1 MATEIAKKLFTV
13 HDYHKMGD
21 AGILRPDDRVELIRG
36 EIVEMSPIGPRHNG
50 AINRANRALV
60 SIVGD
65 ATIVGVQGSIRLD
78 LYSEPQPDFCLLRY
92 RDDFYST
99 KHATPEDILLIL
111 EVSDSSLNYDRKVKV
126 KLYAEVAVPEYWI
139 ANLQADCLVT
149 YCDPAGGTYQTVR
162 EFHRGAEVTP
172 QLLPNCH
179 IPVESLLA

>member
-1 MATEIAKKLFTV
+1 MATEIGKKLFTV

-50 AINRANRALV
+50 AINRANRTLV

-65 ATIVGVQGSIRLD
+65 TAVVGVQGSVRLD

-99 KHATPEDILLIL
+99 KHATPEDILLII
-111 EVSDSSLNYDRKVKV
+111 EMSDSSLNYDRKVKAQ
-126 KLYAEVAVPEYWI
+126 LYAEAGVPEYWI
-139 ANLQADCLVT
+139 ADLQADCLVA
-149 YCDPAGGTYQTVR
+149 YCDPAGGSYQTVR
-162 EFHRGAEVTP
+162 ELHRGTHVTP
-172 QLLPNCH
+172 QLLRDCR
-179 IPVESLLA
+179 IPVESVLA